1 MTRRSFMSMNKM
13 FKETTRGS
21 VFENYSRRI
30 SVTISSSIA
39 QGLNPGLWRRKW
51 WYVLWIPLLT
61 LLLATAACTDKNDSE
76 PLFELLPA
84 SYTGV
89 DFQNRLEETPQ
100 MNIFSYLYFYNGGGV
115 AAGDLN
121 GDSLP
126 DLYFTANLESNKLYL
141 NQGNFKFQDI
151 TEQAAVGGKRGWTTG
166 VTMADVNGDGR
177 LDIYVSQLGDYQ
189 NIRGKNQLYI
199 NQGNNDQDVP
209 VFKDQAAD
217 YGLDLVGFST
227 QAAFFDYDLDGDLD
241 MYMLNHSTHASG
253 TFARAT
259 LRQEKHTLA
268 GDKLMRN
275 DNGQF
280 TDVTDSSGIYS
291 SALGYGLGITI
302 GDVNWDGYPDI
313 YIGNDF
319 HENDYLYINNQD
331 GTFTERL
338 EETIRHTS
346 RFSMGNDIGDIN
358 NDALPDIFSLDMLP
372 SDPVM
377 LKNSAGEDSYDVY
390 NYKLRFGYN
399 HQFAR
404 NTLQLN
410 RGSAH
415 FSEIGLLTGT
425 FATDWSWS
433 GLIADLDLDGNKDLY
448 IANGI
453 KRRSNDLDY
462 IKYVSNEAVQHRLE
476 GDLTGEDMALVEKMP
491 VVKIPN
497 AAFKNEGELVFSNVS
512 QAWGLNQDS
521 FSNGAAYADL
531 DNDGD
536 LDLVTNNVDQEAFIY
551 KNRAIDGEQLTNNF
565 LKLTFRG
572 EGANTQ
578 GIGARV
584 VIPLDSQTI
593 VQEVYTTRGYQSAI
607 PAELVMGLGNRSQLD
622 SLIVVWPD
630 LRFEIMTNVSVN
642 THQTLD
648 QKNASGRYRFPSIP
662 KPLFKEINDKLNVA
676 YTHQENPFVEF
687 NREVLV
693 PHMSSTEGPR
703 LAVGDVNGDG
713 REDFFVGGAKH
724 QPGAIFVQGVA
735 GFQPLA
741 QPALQA
747 DSLAEDVEATF
758 VDVDQDGDPDL
769 LVVSGGNEFRGQE
782 EALLVRLY
790 RNNGKGL
797 FTRDRSALPDVYV
810 NGSCVSSGDV
820 DQDGDPDLFIGGR
833 VVSRNYG
840 KIPQSYLLQNDGQ
853 GNFTD
858 VTEQQAEGLAR
869 VGMVKDAQWADMNG
883 DNRPDLVVVGE
894 WMPIS
899 VFLNKQGRLVL
910 DDTESLANT
919 HGWWNTLEITDIDG
933 DGDSDILAGNLG
945 LNSKLNASPKEP
957 VSLVVKDVDNN
968 GTIEQLLF
976 HYVQGQKRLFAT
988 KDEIGSQLVDI
999 KNRFVSYDNFARAT
1013 VEDMFPSGMLQG
1025 AEELQVYE
1033 ARSGTFINEE
1043 EMNFHFHPFPVEAQ
1057 FAPLNAI
1064 QVLNEDSTKPPD
1076 VLTAGNFYEVTIE
1089 RGRYDADY
1097 GTLLKNTGNGF
1108 TTVPNTQSDIYL
1120 QGQVRDLEMINY
1132 RGQPVIIV
1140 ARNNDTLLFIN
1151 TSDDTSVTASAETP

>member
-1 MTRRSFMSMNKM
+1 MISK
-13 FKETTRGS
+13 KTTAPPAVIDS
-21 VFENYSRRI
+21 LVVSDQPE
-30 SVTISSSIA
+30 VTTHRHRA
-39 QGLNPGLWRRKW
+39 AGAWLMALAM
-51 WYVLWIPLLT
+51 LA
-61 LLLATAACTDKNDSE
+61 ATACADGPDTA

-84 SYTGV
+84 STTGV

-126 DLYFTANLESNKLYL
+126 DLYFTANLESNRLYL
-141 NQGNFKFQDI
+141 NQGNFQFQDV
-151 TEQAAVGGKRGWTTG
+151 TEIAAVGGKKGWTTG

-199 NQGNNDQDVP
+199 NQGNDAQGIPTFQDE
-209 VFKDQAAD
+209 AAAF
-217 YGLDLVGFST
+217 GLDLVGLGT

-253 TFARAT
+253 TFARSS
-259 LRQEKHTLA
+259 LRQQKHPLA
-268 GDKLMRN
+268 GDKLLRN
-275 DNGQF
+275 DGNTF

-291 SALGYGLGITI
+291 SALGYGLGITV
-302 GDVNWDGYPDI
+302 GDVNWDGYPDV

-338 EETIRHTS
+338 EEQMHHTS

-377 LKNSAGEDSYDVY
+377 LKNSAGEDTYDVY
-390 NYKLRFGYN
+390 NYKLGFGYN

-404 NTLQLN
+404 NSLQLN
-410 RGSAH
+410 RGHDH

-433 GLIADLDLDGNKDLY
+433 GLIADLNLDGNKDLY
-448 IANGI
+448 VANGI

-462 IKYVSNEAVQHRLE
+462 IKYVSNTAVQRRLE
-476 GDLTGEDMALVEKMP
+476 GDLTQEDMALVEKMP

-497 AAFKNEGELVFSNVS
+497 AVFRNDGNLAFTDVS
-512 QAWGLNQDS
+512 QRWGLNQES

-536 LDLVTNNVDQEAFIY
+536 LDLITNNVDQDAFIY
-551 KNRAIDGEQLTNNF
+551 KNRTIDGPSTTNHF

-578 GIGARV
+578 GLGARII
-584 VIPLDSQTI
+584 IPMDSQTLI
-593 VQEVYTTRGYQSAI
+593 QEVYTTRGYQSAV
-607 PAELVMGLGNRSQLD
+607 PAELIVGLGNRTQVD

-630 LRFEIMTNVSVN
+630 LRFEILTEVPAN
-642 THQTLD
+642 TRRVLNQE
-648 QKNASGRYRFPSIP
+648 NASGRYDFSVTDR
-662 KPLFKEINDKLNVA
+662 PLFETTSQPEVE
-676 YTHQENPFVEF
+676 YVHQENSFVEF

-713 REDFFVGGAKH
+713 QDDFFVGGAKH
-724 QPGAIFVQGVA
+724 QPGAIFMQTAA
-735 GFQPLA
+735 GFSRSRQPS
-741 QPALQA
+741 LQA
-747 DSLAEDVEATF
+747 DSLAEDVEASF
-758 VDVDQDGDPDL
+758 IDVDQDRDLDL
-769 LVVSGGNEFRGQE
+769 LVVSGGNEFRGNE
-782 EALLVRLY
+782 DALRVRLY
-790 RNNGKGL
+790 RNDGAGR
-797 FTRDRSALPDVYV
+797 FTRDQPAIPDIYV
-810 NGSCVSSGDV
+810 NGSCVSSADY
-820 DQDGDPDLFIGGR
+820 DQDGDPDLFVGGR

-840 KIPQSYLLQNDGQ
+840 MAPRSYLLQNDGR

-858 VTEQQAEGLAR
+858 VTEQDAEGMAY

-883 DNRPDLVVVGE
+883 DELPDLVVVGE

-899 VFLNKQGRLVL
+899 VFLNQQGRLVPQAA
-910 DDTESLANT
+910 SLT
-919 HGWWNTLEITDIDG
+919 GTQGWWNTVEVRDIDG
-933 DGDSDILAGNLG
+933 DGDRDILAGNLG
-945 LNSKLNASPKEP
+945 LNSKLKASADEP
-957 VSLVVKDVDNN
+957 VSLIVKDVDNN
-968 GTIEQLLF
+968 GQVEQLMF
-976 HYVQGQKRLFAT
+976 HYVQGKKRLFAT
-988 KDEIGSQLVDI
+988 KDEINSQLTDI
-999 KNRFVSYDNFARAT
+999 KNRFVGYSQFAQAEVEEIFPAT
-1013 VEDMFPSGMLQG
+1013 MLEG
-1025 AEELQVYE
+1025 GRTLLAYE
-1033 ARSGTFINEE
+1033 ARSGVFINEGDLRFRFE
-1043 EMNFHFHPFPVEAQ
+1043 PFPTQAQ
-1057 FAPLNAI
+1057 FAPVNAI
-1064 QVLNEDSTKPPD
+1064 QVLENGEEGPPD
-1076 VLTAGNFYEVTIE
+1076 VITAGNFYEVTIE

-1097 GTLLKNTGNGF
+1097 GTFLQNTGHGRF
-1108 TTVPNTQSDIYL
+1108 TAVPNTRSGLYL
-1120 QGQVRDLEMINY
+1120 EGQVRDLEMITY
-1132 RGQPVIIV
+1132 QGQSMVMV
-1140 ARNNDTLLFIN
+1140 ARNKDTLLFIRKL
-1151 TSDDTSVTASAETP
+1151 SDISTTASAQQP